1 MLVDAGYD
9 VWLANLR
16 GNKYSKRHISLEIM
30 SSEFWEFGWEE
41 SALYDI
47 PTITDFVIA
56 KTGYKKIAYVS
67 HSLGTTAA
75 LFALSIDNAQY
86 KDKWSVVVGMAP
98 PLSMEKISSP
108 LFNILSN

>member
-30 SSEFWEFGWEE
+30 TSEFWDFGWEE
-41 SALYDI
+41 SALFDI
-47 PTITDFVIA
+47 PAFTDYILA
-56 KTGYKKIAYVS
+56 KTGYKKLAYVS

-75 LFALSIDNAQY
+75 LFALS
-86 KDKWSVVVGMAP
+86 
-98 PLSMEKISSP
+98 
-108 LFNILSN
+108 